1 MPQGDNEL
9 WDRGRPSQPGDNAGS
24 IARQTVCKW
33 RSHRERKFF
42 VLSLPRVCADDG
54 VVRIE
59 QRVPVTVAHLG
70 GATCSPMRSDS
81 TCDAITGVSRITG
94 LSRSAAALI

>member
-1 MPQGDNEL
+1 
-9 WDRGRPSQPGDNAGS
+9 
-24 IARQTVCKW
+24 
-33 RSHRERKFF
+33 
-42 VLSLPRVCADDG
+42 VCADDG

-70 GATCSPMRSDS
+70 GATCSPVRSDS